1 MSVSPYSYAG
11 ASWGANATRNRN
23 RSMAQAKRWGQA
35 APQRN
40 ELAQQWAQLGTNQQL
55 MNKDLA
61 GQRFR
66 FGINALT
73 GLMR

>member
-1 MSVSPYSYAG
+1 
-11 ASWGANATRNRN
+11 
-23 RSMAQAKRWGQA
+23 MAQAKRWGQA